1 MRGPDTSPAAVI
13 PDDRIARERDFH
25 NDRFGAAVDPRAHLD
40 KLYLAAR
47 WGYDRQDA
55 IVRAHAIGAAVLE
68 YGCADGTL
76 ALDQLGVAQ
85 RAARFEGIDISDEAV
100 AKANMRAERLGLQ
113 QARFRVMNAEALDY
127 PEASFD
133 LVYGRGILHHLVLER
148 AFAEIARVLRPG
160 GLAVFT
166 EPMGHNPL
174 LNLYR
179 RLTPALRTPDEHPLR
194 TADLRLAKAH
204 FAQVEAQYFAL
215 ATLACV
221 PFRNTA
227 LIGPVERLT
236 TRLDRALLAI
246 PGIGRQAWHVLL
258 CCRA

>member
-1 MRGPDTSPAAVI
+1 MDTPVPDA
-13 PDDRIARERDFH
+13 RITRERDFH
-25 NDRFGAAVDPRAHLD
+25 NGRFGAATDPRAHLD
-40 KLYLAAR
+40 RLYLAAR
-47 WGYDRQDA
+47 WGYDRQDE
-55 IVRAHAIGAAVLE
+55 IVRRHAEGAAVLE

-76 ALDQLGVAQ
+76 ALEHLGVPQ

-100 AKANMRAERLGLQ
+100 AKAGERARRLGL
-113 QARFRVMNAEALDY
+113 ADAAFRVMNAEALDY
-127 PEASFD
+127 ADGSFD
-133 LVYGRGILHHLVLER
+133 LVYGRGILHHLDLDR

-194 TADLRLAKAH
+194 MADLHAARRH
-204 FAQVEAQYFAL
+204 FTGVEAQYFAL
-215 ATLACV
+215 ATLAAV
-221 PFRNTA
+221 PFRNTR
-227 LIGPVERLT
+227 LLGPMERIT
-236 TRLDRALLAI
+236 TRLDRVLLTI
-246 PGIGRQAWHVLL
+246 PGFGRHAWHVLL